1 MLIDGIIEEQK
12 LRRAR
17 VQPHL
22 WFTAF
27 SITDVLQEVRACHF
41 RELEKTVDIYA
52 VNRGSLACIV
62 SSETTATIYL
72 HQIVNHNDTPAQ
84 VISLLCKHELLH
96 LQIGAAEVNGKK
108 TVHPP
113 EFWEAEKRI
122 APERSVA
129 WGWIWISLGLCLKR
143 RPKLERIDV
152 LPSWREVWNR
162 PKLSLADCISMCR
175 STPVPTEAA
184 W

>member
-1 MLIDGIIEEQK
+1 MLIDDIREEQK
-12 LRRAR
+12 LRQAR

-22 WFTAF
+22 WFVPF
-27 SITDVLQEVRACHF
+27 SIAVVLQEIRERHF
-41 RELEKTVDIYA
+41 SQLEQPIELYA
-52 VNRGSLACIV
+52 VNRGPLACIV
-62 SSETTATIYL
+62 SSEARTTIYL
-72 HQIVNHNDTPAQ
+72 HQIINHTDTPIE
-84 VISLLCKHELLH
+84 VVNLVCKHELLH

-108 TVHPP
+108 TDHPP

-152 LPSWREVWNR
+152 LPSWREV
-162 PKLSLADCISMCR
+162 
-175 STPVPTEAA
+175 
-184 W
+184 